1 MSKATQPG
9 GGRAGA
15 QLVPGSIT
23 RVKSPRGALSDQL
36 CESRGRS
43 WSPQPPDRCLRSD
56 GAALPRGPRS
66 STQPARA
73 LRSVWAELCQPPA
86 GAGAQRLPTG
96 AGPRLWIPLR
106 PCSLGVGAAG
116 GREERARGT
125 KHKQTTGQDR
135 MAHAGTMTRFIIDGR
150 AGRSLLCS
158 VVLPQSAPCSLQL
171 TKP

>member
-1 MSKATQPG
+1 MAGLGHSWCLAPSPALSHHVALSVTSSAKAGEGAGLPNPPTGAFALTALPSPG
-9 GGRAGA
+9 GHSR
-15 QLVPGSIT
+15 
-23 RVKSPRGALSDQL
+23 ALS
-36 CESRGRS
+36 
-43 WSPQPPDRCLRSD
+43 
-56 GAALPRGPRS
+56 
-66 STQPARA
+66 PARA